1 MVQHL
6 LHQAFHHPYHDPH
19 QHSKCWCVRS
29 DKVYLSTATS
39 QQIQEDDNE
48 VSTAR
53 VPIVLATQQCSG
65 GEQAI
70 TACPN
75 FQLRRP
81 PTVCRHESDV
91 HLVCY
96 NGPNPGVTT
105 LCGRL
110 NSDSVER

>member
-1 MVQHL
+1 MPIMVL
-6 LHQAFHHPYHDPH
+6 ISIPSFGVCGQATFT
-19 QHSKCWCVRS
+19 C
-29 DKVYLSTATS
+29 
-39 QQIQEDDNE
+39 QQRLQPMQEDDNK

-53 VPIVLATQQCSG
+53 VPIVLATQECSG

-105 LCGRL
+105 LRGRL
-110 NSDSVER
+110 NSGSIEH